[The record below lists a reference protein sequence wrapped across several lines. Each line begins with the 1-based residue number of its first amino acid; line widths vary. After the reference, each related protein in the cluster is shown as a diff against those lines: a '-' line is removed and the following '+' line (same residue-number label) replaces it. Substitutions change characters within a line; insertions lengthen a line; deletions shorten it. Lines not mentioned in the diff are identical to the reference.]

1 MRIGRVSRVRINR
14 LPTNSVIRYS
24 PSSGRAV
31 ILGYVSKLVNT
42 SGQPD
47 RPCKNMGYIGVY
59 THV

>member
-14 LPTNSVIRYS
+14 LPTNSVIRLLLVQ
-24 PSSGRAV
+24 GRAV
-31 ILGYVSKLVNT
+31 ILGYVSRLVNT